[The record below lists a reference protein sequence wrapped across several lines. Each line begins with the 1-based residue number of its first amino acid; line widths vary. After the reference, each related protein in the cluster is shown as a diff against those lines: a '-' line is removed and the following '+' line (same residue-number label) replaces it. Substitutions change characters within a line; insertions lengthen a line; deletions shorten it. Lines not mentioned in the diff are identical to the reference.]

1 MKNLPWGEYGYFLEL
16 HIVILHFEQQN
27 IAGVGKNDL
36 LNIHVSIISVDS
48 TLDFDFNLFPF
59 ECFKVKCQLSFLRV
73 LDQIE

>member
-48 TLDFDFNLFPF
+48 TLDL
-59 ECFKVKCQLSFLRV
+59 L
-73 LDQIE
+73 